1 MARQSA
7 NRKTN
12 SMKNEIKYIAE
23 SLINRDLIT
32 EDGMSISEIENV
44 EKKLGCKI
52 PTILKEFYNLVG
64 NLDMFMSAFQD
75 FPEPYLLGEKIVF
88 LEENQGVCYW
98 GINKD
103 NVSELPTVYVC
114 TDIETEN
121 FEWNSEDVNL
131 REFLNIIMYLQ
142 CAEGGYEYGSAVY
155 ESDFENRETYEKF
168 LSDKTV
174 GWEKVVDHN
183 GFVSYQKGDKLIW
196 HFSNSEGKMEDT
208 LYASTLT
215 EESMTE
221 LELLGFNEL

>member
-1 MARQSA
+1 MVV
-7 NRKTN
+7 KKKGIVN
-12 SMKNEIKYIAE
+12 SMKNEIKSIAE
-23 SLINRDLIT
+23 SLLSRDLIT

-52 PTILKEFYNLVG
+52 PTILKGFYNLVG

-155 ESDFENRETYEKF
+155 ESNFENRETYEIF

-174 GWEKVVDHN
+174 DWEKVVDHN